1 MQSLEIRENVPLAP
15 LTTLGVGGP
24 AKYFVEAADLTQLT
38 AALSEAQYRDIPAFI
53 LGGGSNVVVADAGFD
68 GMVVKIALGGNKFE
82 VAEAE
87 NHAVRV
93 TVGSGMD
100 WDVFVARCAEADLA
114 GVECLSGIPGT
125 VGGTPIQNVGAYG
138 QDVSESIVEVACL
151 DRESLASVAFTNT
164 DCQFAYRSS
173 IFNREMRDRYVVLW
187 VTFELLRG
195 GQPKIVYKDLIE
207 RFEGSSPTLEQ
218 VRDAV
223 LKIRAAKSMVIDPN
237 DPNSRSAGSFF
248 KNPIVPLSKLVAL
261 RKKFTALV
269 SFPAG
274 ENAKLSAAWLIE
286 NAGFYKGYRKGTV
299 GISTR
304 HSLAI
309 VNLGGATAAD
319 VVVLH
324 EEIMAAVDARF
335 GIPLIP
341 EPIFIGFESS
351 GIISV

>member
-24 AKYFVEAADLTQLT
+24 ARYFVEAADLTQLT
-38 AALSEAQYRDIPAFI
+38 AALREAQTRDIAAFI
-53 LGGGSNVVVADAGFD
+53 LGGGSNLVVADAGFD
-68 GMVVKIALGGNKFE
+68 GMVVKIALGVDKFE

-87 NHAVRV
+87 NNGVRV

-100 WDVFVARCAEADLA
+100 WDLFVARCVDADLA

-138 QDVSESIVEVACL
+138 QDVSESIVAVACL
-151 DRESLASVAFTNT
+151 DRESLRSVTFTNT

-173 IFNREMRDRYVVLW
+173 IFKGEMRDRYVVLS
-187 VTFELLRG
+187 VTFELLRA
-195 GQPKIVYKDLIE
+195 GQSKIVYKDLIE
-207 RFEGSSPTLEQ
+207 HFEGSSPTLQE

-248 KNPIVPLSKLVAL
+248 KNPIVPLSKRVELQKEFA
-261 RKKFTALV
+261 ALV
-269 SFPAG
+269 WFPAG

-286 NAGFYKGYRKGTV
+286 NAGFFKGYNKGTV
-299 GISTR
+299 GISTK

-309 VNLGGATAAD
+309 VNRGGATAAD
-319 VVVLH
+319 IVDLH
-324 EEIMAAVDARF
+324 EEIIAAVDARF
-335 GIPLIP
+335 GIALIP
-341 EPIFIGFESS
+341 EPLFVGFESS